1 MGLCVCV
8 CVCVCVCLCVQ
19 VCVCVCDCV
28 CGSVCVYARFYVCMR
43 ACVCVSIGVGN
54 PLSPERTR
62 MLLAVR
68 INVLAKGFSGVS
80 METLQATVA
89 AFNGELRN
97 NYF

>member
-1 MGLCVCV
+1 MCVRALLCLYACVFMCVCV
-8 CVCVCVCLCVQ
+8 R
-19 VCVCVCDCV
+19 
-28 CGSVCVYARFYVCMR
+28 VYICMR